1 LRGIRCAASSATTSV
16 VRVAS
21 LPHTRSGD
29 CALLLWPLACFCSLF
44 SAHAGPC
51 GPRRPCPTLI
61 QPPAAAFS
69 TCRVPFAG
77 AVYPVRAASA
87 RGLSVSFG
95 RPVLFALHVSGF
107 ERRVPATG
115 VPAEPRT
122 SRIYEVHGARVRMQI
137 APIFASSTLFLTLCP
152 RAKTLRT
159 WRTAVAGTAPPL
171 DCCVDFNNMHGLRL
185 SCSDL
190 PSSSAVRTGTTAG
203 AVGVSAHGSAHTS
216 CGTTPVSS
224 GPSTSTSTPS
234 TTPTDE
240 APACANAFRGR
251 CEACTPHFSAR
262 AGSCAR
268 SGPRVCN
275 CSPYS
280 RMMLI

>member
-159 WRTAVAGTAPPL
+159 WRTAVAGTAR
-171 DCCVDFNNMHGLRL
+171 RL
-185 SCSDL
+185 QQHAWSKAIL
-190 PSSSAVRTGTTAG
+190 QRSALIL
-203 AVGVSAHGSAHTS
+203 
-216 CGTTPVSS
+216 
-224 GPSTSTSTPS
+224 
-234 TTPTDE
+234 
-240 APACANAFRGR
+240 R
-251 CEACTPHFSAR
+251 CEDRHDGWRSRCERSRERSHLVWYH
-262 AGSCAR
+262 SCVLWPVDQHIYPIDDPNR
-268 SGPRVCN
+268 
-275 CSPYS
+275 
-280 RMMLI
+280 